1 MKTNNRHGPRGG
13 NAMEWVAMFGAQALE
28 RIDRNAGR
36 LAGLILEGKLPL
48 LRTRQSIASA
58 RIDR

>member
-1 MKTNNRHGPRGG
+1 
-13 NAMEWVAMFGAQALE
+13 MEWVAMFGAQALE